1 MPLVQNRT
9 ASDYVLAESTT
20 AGTTAVY
27 AIAPTAG
34 MIVAVFGAPATAQAS
49 TVTVAIN
56 GTTVAAMGMTLAATA
71 WATTEVDMPLA
82 GASAV
87 YVNAGDVISFTG
99 TGAAG
104 AAYTV
109 IVRAFN

>member
-9 ASDYVLAESTT
+9 NADYVLAESTT

-27 AIAPTAG
+27 AICPVAG
-34 MIVAVFGAPATAQAS
+34 MVVAVFGAPATAQAS

-56 GTTVAAMGMTLAATA
+56 GTTVTAMGMTLAATA
-71 WATTEVDMPLA
+71 WATTEVDLPLA

-87 YVNAGDVISFTG
+87 IVNAGDVISFTG

-104 AAYTV
+104 AAYPA
-109 IVRAFN
+109 IIRAFN

>member
-1 MPLVQNRT
+1 MPYVQNRT
-9 ASDYVLAESTT
+9 NADYVLAESTT
-20 AGTTAVY
+20 AGTTPVY
-27 AIAPTAG
+27 AIAPIG
-34 MIVAVFGAPATAQAS
+34 GLIVAVFGAPATAQAS
-49 TVTVAIN
+49 TVTVAVN

-71 WATTEVDMPLA
+71 WVTTEVDLSLA
-82 GASAV
+82 GVSAV

-104 AAYTV
+104 AAYSV